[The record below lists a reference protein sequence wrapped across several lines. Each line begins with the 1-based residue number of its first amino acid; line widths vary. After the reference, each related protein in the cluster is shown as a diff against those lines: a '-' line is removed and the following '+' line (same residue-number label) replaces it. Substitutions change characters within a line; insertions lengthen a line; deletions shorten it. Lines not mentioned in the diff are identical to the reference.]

1 MNQEQIASIL
11 ASIDSLAVALRAVAD
26 SPIVVRS
33 SPLPPVPPLA
43 EPLPPD
49 VSEQVQKDAAATV
62 ADAVIADE
70 RENLLDRAVDRIVD
84 DERVRKAVVAR
95 AAEQVDHE
103 DIAQKVADKIDECEV
118 LDRID
123 FDTVAD
129 NLHIDTS
136 AVVDSAAEHIA
147 GQICFD
153 KVVAAAAQKLAEQIM
168 ERLRLS

>member
-1 MNQEQIASIL
+1 MQTDYAKIIL
-11 ASIDSLAVALRAVAD
+11 AIADSLRAAAAVE
-26 SPIVVRS
+26 
-33 SPLPPVPPLA
+33 PLPPVPPLA

-70 RENLLDRAVDRIVD
+70 RENLLDRAVDRLVD
-84 DERVRKAVVAR
+84 NEQIRNAVVAR

-103 DIAQKVADKIDECEV
+103 DIAQKVADKIDDCDI

-129 NLHIDTS
+129 NLHIDTN
-136 AVVDSAAEHIA
+136 AVIDAAAEQIA

-153 KVVAAAAQKLAEQIM
+153 KVVAAAATKLAEQILA
-168 ERLRLS
+168 RLLRA

>member
-1 MNQEQIASIL
+1 MNDYAKIIL
-11 ASIDSLAVALRAVAD
+11 AIADSLRAAAAAE
-26 SPIVVRS
+26 
-33 SPLPPVPPLA
+33 PLPPVPPLA
-43 EPLPPD
+43 EPLPLD

-84 DERVRKAVVAR
+84 NEKVRNAVIAR
-95 AAEQVDHE
+95 AAEQVDH
-103 DIAQKVADKIDECEV
+103 DAIAQAVADKLDESDI

-123 FDTVAD
+123 FDQMAH
-129 NLHIDTS
+129 NLKDTIDEG
-136 AVVDSAAEHIA
+136 AVIDAAAEQIA

-153 KVVAAAAQKLAEQIM
+153 KVVAAAAQKLAEQII